1 MNVRLQTS
9 PLSYQELATLRD
21 ISVGSSDST
30 VYTYVSVKALSS
42 GLYLRVPAEPDTQR
56 VGSAIY
62 QDDESLAVLQLVTFF
77 RLK

>member
-1 MNVRLQTS
+1 MGDVS
-9 PLSYQELATLRD
+9 G
-21 ISVGSSDST
+21 GSSALTRISQSR